1 MNKKL
6 FNKILLSV
14 ILMFSLM
21 LVSSCS
27 IIKNLKKS
35 IVNEIRNEYVEYEQN
50 ITVEDIE
57 DALEVGTEI
66 AKSCTVGVKVESK
79 NFITTSSSTGSAV
92 IVKKESHGDDTYTYT
107 AITNRH
113 VTGVNSSTTRQVY
126 LGNNIFVNAVLV
138 AYDKEYDLALIQFT
152 TGILLNV
159 AKIYTDEV
167 KVGSFAIAVGSP
179 YDLQGFFNTVTL
191 GIISATHRQYR
202 DEDVNGNEIVNEFIQ
217 HDAAINSGNSGG
229 GLFDIYGR
237 LIGINTWKI
246 ASDLSDDY
254 EGLNFAIPSKEIVN
268 RFSKY
273 L

>member
-6 FNKILLSV
+6 FSKLLLTV
-14 ILMFSLM
+14 VLMFSLI

-27 IIKNLKKS
+27 MIKKFKKS

-66 AKSCTVGVKVESK
+66 AKSCTIGVKVESK

-113 VTGVNSSTTRQVY
+113 VTGVNTSTTRQVY
-126 LGNNIFVNAVLV
+126 LGNNIFVNALLV
-138 AYDKEYDLALIQFT
+138 GYDNEYDLAVIKFT

-159 AKIYTDEV
+159 AKLYTDEV

-179 YDLQGFFNTVTL
+179 YELQGFYNTVTL
-191 GIISATHRQYR
+191 GIISAINRKYV
-202 DEDVNGNEIVNEFIQ
+202 DEDANGNEIVNEFIQ

-246 ASDLSDDY
+246 SSDFGDDY
-254 EGLNFAIPSKEIVN
+254 EGLNFAIPSKEVIN